1 MSDKKDVLE
10 FPLEELEVPEA
21 IKLMMQAAT
30 QCYFSVGQINGE
42 GVVAEEKYVN
52 NERLLLLSEK
62 LEARVEDA
70 IEDAAAVRTEAVPE
84 DAPNEIEVDPADIFV
99 MNDGDILNY
108 KGVVYQKACNELVSS
123 GDESVLAS
131 TYCMKRWGHNHPEHE
146 DMEGN
151 RR

>member
-1 MSDKKDVLE
+1 MADKKDVLE
-10 FPLEELEVPEA
+10 YPLEELEVPAA
-21 IKLMMQAAT
+21 IKLMMQAAYKT
-30 QCYFSVGQINGE
+30 GVDL
-42 GVVAEEKYVN
+42 GVVEEVDTE
-52 NERLLLLSEK
+52 ERLLELSEK

-70 IEDAAAVRTEAVPE
+70 IENAAAVRTEAVPE
-84 DAPNEIEVDPADIFV
+84 DAPNEIEVDPADIFI